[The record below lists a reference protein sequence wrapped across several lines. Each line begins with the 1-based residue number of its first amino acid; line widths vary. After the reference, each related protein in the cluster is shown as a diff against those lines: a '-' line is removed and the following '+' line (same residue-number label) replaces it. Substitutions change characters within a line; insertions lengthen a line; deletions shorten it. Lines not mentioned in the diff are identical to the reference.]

1 MTENSSKPRI
11 VVLNTGAA
19 NVHSVEKALRKVGAD
34 PIVTSDPAELESA
47 DAAVLPGVGASDAV
61 MTALNT
67 LGMTEPVKEF
77 AASGKPLLCV
87 CVGLQVLF
95 DSSEEGKLPGLGL
108 VDGNVQLI
116 PTGMIDELGAAIK
129 VPHIGWN
136 EVQFTGDDANR
147 NPMFKGIPQGSHF
160 YFVHSYR
167 CVPDQIAE
175 VAATSKY
182 GVEICAAI
190 ARGNVVGTQFH
201 PEKSGDVGLQIYK
214 NFLSLASNVSN
225 QQLSSP
231 ALPKE
236 L

>member
-11 VVLNTGAA
+11 VVLNTRAA

-34 PIVTSDPAELESA
+34 PIVTSDPAELASA

-77 AASGKPLLCV
+77 ATSGKPLLCV

-95 DSSEEGKLPGLGL
+95 DSSEEGELPGLGL
-108 VDGNVQLI
+108 VDGKVELI
-116 PTGMIDELGAAIK
+116 PTGMTDELGAAMK
-129 VPHIGWN
+129 VPHMGWN
-136 EVQFTGDDANR
+136 EVQFTGHDASR
-147 NPMFKGIPQGSHF
+147 NPMFKDIPQGSHF

-167 CVPDQIAE
+167 CVPDQQAE
-175 VAATSKY
+175 VAATSNY
-182 GVEICAAI
+182 GIEICAAV
-190 ARGNVVGTQFH
+190 AHGNVVGTQFH

-214 NFLSLASNVSN
+214 NFLDLASNSTN
-225 QQLSSP
+225 
-231 ALPKE
+231 
-236 L
+236 

>member
-1 MTENSSKPRI
+1 MTENSKSPRI
-11 VVLNTGAA
+11 VVLNTRAA

-34 PIVTSDPAELESA
+34 PLVTSEPADLAMA

-61 MTALNT
+61 MTALNN
-67 LGMTEPVKEF
+67 LNLVEPVKKF

-95 DSSEEGKLPGLGL
+95 DSSEEGELPGLGL
-108 VDGNVQLI
+108 VKGNVELI
-116 PTGMIDELGAAIK
+116 PTGMKDELGSSMK
-129 VPHIGWN
+129 VPHMGWN
-136 EVQFTGDDANR
+136 AVQFAGEDANR

-167 CVPDQIAE
+167 CLPDDQAE
-175 VAATSKY
+175 VAATADY
-182 GVEICAAI
+182 GVEVCAAV

-214 NFLSLASNVSN
+214 NFLDLATA
-225 QQLSSP
+225 SSS
-231 ALPKE
+231 
-236 L
+236 

>member
-11 VVLNTGAA
+11 VVLNTRAA

-34 PIVTSDPAELESA
+34 PIVTSDPTELESA

-61 MTALNT
+61 MKALNT
-67 LGMTEPVKEF
+67 LGMADPVKEF

-95 DSSEEGKLPGLGL
+95 DSSQEGELPGLGL
-108 VDGNVQLI
+108 VDGNVELI
-116 PTGMIDELGAAIK
+116 PTGMTDELGAAMK
-129 VPHIGWN
+129 VPHMGWN
-136 EVQFTGDDANR
+136 EVQFTGDDVNR
-147 NPMFKGIPQGSHF
+147 NPMFKDIPQGSHF

-167 CVPDQIAE
+167 CVPDQQAE
-175 VAATSKY
+175 VAATSNY
-182 GVEICAAI
+182 GVEICAAV

-214 NFLSLASNVSN
+214 NFLDIAWNPTN
-225 QQLSSP
+225 
-231 ALPKE
+231 
-236 L
+236 

>member
-11 VVLNTGAA
+11 VVLNTRAA

-34 PIVTSDPAELESA
+34 PIVTSDPTELESA

-61 MTALNT
+61 MKALNT
-67 LGMTEPVKEF
+67 LGMADPVKEF

-95 DSSEEGKLPGLGL
+95 DSSEEGELPGLGL
-108 VDGNVQLI
+108 IDGNVELI
-116 PTGMIDELGAAIK
+116 PTGMTDELGAAMK
-129 VPHIGWN
+129 VPHMGWN
-136 EVQFTGDDANR
+136 EVQFTGDDVNR
-147 NPMFKGIPQGSHF
+147 NPMFKDIPQGSHF

-167 CVPDQIAE
+167 CVPDQQAE
-175 VAATSKY
+175 VAATSNY
-182 GVEICAAI
+182 GVEICAAV

-214 NFLSLASNVSN
+214 NFLDLASN
-225 QQLSSP
+225 
-231 ALPKE
+231 PKN
-236 L
+236 

>member
-1 MTENSSKPRI
+1 MTENSTNPRI
-11 VVLNTGAA
+11 VVLNTRAA

-34 PIVTSDPAELESA
+34 PIVTSDPSELASA

-95 DSSEEGKLPGLGL
+95 ESSEEGELPGLGL

-116 PTGMIDELGAAIK
+116 PTGMIDELGAAMK
-129 VPHIGWN
+129 VPHMGWN
-136 EVQFTGDDANR
+136 EVQFTGDDANL
-147 NPMFKGIPQGSHF
+147 NPMFKDIPQGSHF

-167 CVPDQIAE
+167 CVPDQKAE
-175 VAATSKY
+175 VAATSNY
-182 GVEICAAI
+182 GVEICAAV

-201 PEKSGDVGLQIYK
+201 PEKSGDVGLKIYQ
-214 NFLSLASNVSN
+214 NFLDLASN
-225 QQLSSP
+225 
-231 ALPKE
+231 
-236 L
+236 

>member
-1 MTENSSKPRI
+1 MTENSKKPRI
-11 VVLNTGAA
+11 VVLNTRAA

-34 PIVTSDPAELESA
+34 PIVTSDPAELATA
-47 DAAVLPGVGASDAV
+47 DAAVLPGVGTSDAV
-61 MTALNT
+61 MTALKN
-67 LGMTEPVKEF
+67 LDLLEPVKEF

-95 DSSEEGKLPGLGL
+95 ESSEEGELPGLGL

-116 PTGMIDELGAAIK
+116 PTGMTDELGSAMK
-129 VPHIGWN
+129 VPHMGWN
-136 EVQFTGDDANR
+136 EVQFTDDEAER

-167 CVPDQIAE
+167 CVPDQQAEIA
-175 VAATSKY
+175 ASTNY
-182 GVEICAAI
+182 GVEICAAV

-214 NFLSLASNVSN
+214 NFLDLASTTANN
-225 QQLSSP
+225 
-231 ALPKE
+231 
-236 L
+236 

>member
-1 MTENSSKPRI
+1 MTENSKKPRI
-11 VVLNTGAA
+11 VVLNTRAA

-34 PIVTSDPAELESA
+34 PIVTSDPAELATA

-61 MTALNT
+61 MTALKN
-67 LGMTEPVKEF
+67 LDMLEPIKEF

-95 DSSEEGKLPGLGL
+95 ESSEEGELPGLGL

-116 PTGMIDELGAAIK
+116 PNGMTDELGSAMK
-129 VPHIGWN
+129 VPHMGWN
-136 EVQFTGDDANR
+136 EVQFTDDETER

-167 CVPDQIAE
+167 CVPDQQAEIA
-175 VAATSKY
+175 ASTNY
-182 GVEICAAI
+182 GVEICAAV

-214 NFLSLASNVSN
+214 NFLDLASTTANN
-225 QQLSSP
+225 
-231 ALPKE
+231 
-236 L
+236 